1 MVLTEQLT
9 AENWFPDRLKAM
21 KRQRTMTEQ

>member
-9 AENWFPDRLKAM
+9 VENWFQDRLKAM
-21 KRQRTMTEQ
+21 KRQRTMTEP

>member
-9 AENWFPDRLKAM
+9 VENWFLDRLKAM
-21 KRQRTMTEQ
+21 RKQRTMTEP

>member
-9 AENWFPDRLKAM
+9 AENWFQDRPKAM
-21 KRQRTMTEQ
+21 KKQRTMTEP